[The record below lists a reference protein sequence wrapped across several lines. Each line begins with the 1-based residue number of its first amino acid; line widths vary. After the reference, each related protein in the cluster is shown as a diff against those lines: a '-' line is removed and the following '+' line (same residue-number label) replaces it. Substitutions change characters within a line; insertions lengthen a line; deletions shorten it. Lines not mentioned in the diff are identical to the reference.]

1 MEMSPTHHLQKSAIL
16 RGSRLWNPRIVPVCW
31 HGATKSARF
40 LARAFLEAES
50 LLGLAPSAGLK
61 RTDCHPSRRHGIR
74 SPRIPLF
81 LFLGR
86 LQFREQIEM
95 RISTVTKLAVVP
107 LISAVLTLTS
117 VAIQA
122 QTAPQKTTAKEKAA
136 QAATIDLNKA
146 TAEELEELPMVGP
159 ATSKKIVDGRPY
171 SKIDDLAKAGVP
183 ARVITAIRSKVH
195 VGEAAA
201 AKAKSKAA
209 GASEPKAK
217 SEKVNLNTA
226 DAAALEELPNIGP
239 AHAKAIIAARPFKS
253 VDDLER
259 VKGLGK
265 SRIDELKDLVTVA
278 APAAKAAAK
287 TKTKTAGATTKD
299 MPKAKPGAKV
309 DLNTASKEELDDL
322 PGIGPVLSERIIEA
336 RPFKTIEDVMKVKG
350 IKDGEFAKIK
360 DLITVK

>member
-1 MEMSPTHHLQKSAIL
+1 MKTSIL
-16 RGSRLWNPRIVPVCW
+16 
-31 HGATKSARF
+31 TKF
-40 LARAFLEAES
+40 
-50 LLGLAPSAGLK
+50 
-61 RTDCHPSRRHGIR
+61 
-74 SPRIPLF
+74 
-81 LFLGR
+81 
-86 LQFREQIEM
+86 
-95 RISTVTKLAVVP
+95 AVVP
-107 LISAVLTLTS
+107 FLGAVVALTS

-136 QAATIDLNKA
+136 TVDLNKA

-159 ATSKKIVDGRPY
+159 ATSKKIIDGRPY

-195 VGEAAA
+195 VGETTA
-201 AKAKSKAA
+201 AKAKSKA
-209 GASEPKAK
+209 GGTSEPKAK

-226 DAAALEELPNIGP
+226 DAAALEELPGIGP
-239 AHAKAIIAARPFKS
+239 AHSKAIIEARPFKS

-278 APAAKAAAK
+278 APAAKAKAAAK
-287 TKTKTAGATTKD
+287 GTTKTAGATTKD
-299 MPKAKPGAKV
+299 MPKAKAGAKV
-309 DLNTASKEELDDL
+309 NLNTASKEELDDL

>member
-1 MEMSPTHHLQKSAIL
+1 MKTSIL
-16 RGSRLWNPRIVPVCW
+16 
-31 HGATKSARF
+31 TKF
-40 LARAFLEAES
+40 
-50 LLGLAPSAGLK
+50 
-61 RTDCHPSRRHGIR
+61 
-74 SPRIPLF
+74 
-81 LFLGR
+81 
-86 LQFREQIEM
+86 
-95 RISTVTKLAVVP
+95 AVVP
-107 LISAVLTLTS
+107 LVGAVVALTS

-122 QTAPQKTTAKEKAA
+122 QTAPQKSTAKEKAA
-136 QAATIDLNKA
+136 QAATVDLNKA

-159 ATSKKIVDGRPY
+159 ATSKKIIDGRPY

-195 VGEAAA
+195 VGETTA

-253 VDDLER
+253 VDDLSR

-287 TKTKTAGATTKD
+287 STTKKTAGATTKD
-299 MPKAKPGAKV
+299 MPKAKAGAKV

>member
-1 MEMSPTHHLQKSAIL
+1 M
-16 RGSRLWNPRIVPVCW
+16 NVPN
-31 HGATKSARF
+31 
-40 LARAFLEAES
+40 L
-50 LLGLAPSAGLK
+50 
-61 RTDCHPSRRHGIR
+61 
-74 SPRIPLF
+74 
-81 LFLGR
+81 
-86 LQFREQIEM
+86 M
-95 RISTVTKLAVVP
+95 KLAVVP
-107 LISAVLTLTS
+107 FVGAVVVLTS

-136 QAATIDLNKA
+136 PAATIDLNKA
-146 TAEELEELPMVGP
+146 TAEELEELPSVGP
-159 ATSKKIVDGRPY
+159 STAKKIIAGRPY
-171 SKIDDLAKAGVP
+171 SKVDDLAKAGIA

-201 AKAKSKAA
+201 AKAKSKTE
-209 GASEPKAK
+209 GASQPKAK

-226 DAAALEELPNIGP
+226 DSAALEELPNIGP
-239 AHAKAIIAARPFKS
+239 AHAKAIIEARPFKS

-265 SRIDELKDLVTVA
+265 SRIDALRDLVTTD

-287 TKTKTAGATTKD
+287 TAAKTTGGAATKD
-299 MPKAKPGAKV
+299 MPKPKAGQKV
-309 DLNTASKEELDDL
+309 NLNTASKEELDTL
-322 PGIGPVLSERIIEA
+322 PGIGPVRAEAIIEG

>member
-1 MEMSPTHHLQKSAIL
+1 M
-16 RGSRLWNPRIVPVCW
+16 N
-31 HGATKSARF
+31 
-40 LARAFLEAES
+40 
-50 LLGLAPSAGLK
+50 
-61 RTDCHPSRRHGIR
+61 
-74 SPRIPLF
+74 IPNL
-81 LFLGR
+81 
-86 LQFREQIEM
+86 M
-95 RISTVTKLAVVP
+95 KLAVVP
-107 LISAVLTLTS
+107 FVGAVVVVTG

-136 QAATIDLNKA
+136 QADTIDLNKA
-146 TAEELEELPMVGP
+146 TAEELEELPSVGP
-159 ATSKKIVDGRPY
+159 STSKKIIAGRPY
-171 SKIDDLAKAGVP
+171 SKVDDLAKAGIP

-201 AKAKSKAA
+201 AKAKSKTD

-226 DAAALEELPNIGP
+226 DSAALEDLPGVGP

-265 SRIDELKDLVTVA
+265 ARIDALKDLVTTD
-278 APAAKAAAK
+278 APAAKAGTAK
-287 TKTKTAGATTKD
+287 AKATRGATTKD
-299 MPKAKPGAKV
+299 MPKPKAGQKV
-309 DLNTASKEELDDL
+309 VNLNTASKEELEDL
-322 PGIGPVLSERIIEA
+322 PGIGPVLSDRIIEG

-350 IKDGEFAKIK
+350 IKEGEFAKIK

>member
-1 MEMSPTHHLQKSAIL
+1 MTM
-16 RGSRLWNPRIVPVCW
+16 
-31 HGATKSARF
+31 
-40 LARAFLEAES
+40 
-50 LLGLAPSAGLK
+50 
-61 RTDCHPSRRHGIR
+61 
-74 SPRIPLF
+74 
-81 LFLGR
+81 
-86 LQFREQIEM
+86 
-95 RISTVTKLAVVP
+95 STVTKLAVVP
-107 LISAVLTLTS
+107 LMSAVVALTS

-136 QAATIDLNKA
+136 EKAKIDLNKA
-146 TAEELEELPMVGP
+146 TAEELEELPMVGA
-159 ATSKKIVDGRPY
+159 ATSKKIIEGRPY
-171 SKIDDLAKAGVP
+171 SKIDDLEKAGVP

-195 VGEAAA
+195 VGETTAG
-201 AKAKSKAA
+201 KAKSKAA
-209 GASEPKAK
+209 GAGEPKAK

-278 APAAKAAAK
+278 DAAPKAAAK
-287 TKTKTAGATTKD
+287 GTTKTGAAKTKD
-299 MPKAKPGAKV
+299 MPKAKAGGKV
-309 DLNTASKEELDDL
+309 DLNTASKEELDAL
-322 PGIGPVLSERIIEA
+322 PGIGEVLSERIIEA

-350 IKDGEFAKIK
+350 IKEGEFAKIK

>member
-1 MEMSPTHHLQKSAIL
+1 MKFT
-16 RGSRLWNPRIVPVCW
+16 N
-31 HGATKSARF
+31 
-40 LARAFLEAES
+40 
-50 LLGLAPSAGLK
+50 LL
-61 RTDCHPSRRHGIR
+61 
-74 SPRIPLF
+74 
-81 LFLGR
+81 
-86 LQFREQIEM
+86 
-95 RISTVTKLAVVP
+95 KLAAAPFMGAVV
-107 LISAVLTLTS
+107 VLTS

-136 QAATIDLNKA
+136 PAATIDLNKA
-146 TAEELEELPMVGP
+146 TAEELEELPSVGP
-159 ATSKKIVDGRPY
+159 STAKKIIDGRPY
-171 SKIDDLAKAGVP
+171 SKIEDLAKAGVT

-201 AKAKSKAA
+201 AKAKSKTD

-226 DAAALEELPNIGP
+226 DSAALEDLPGVGP

-265 SRIDELKDLVTVA
+265 SRIDALKDLVTTD
-278 APAAKAAAK
+278 APAAKAGTAK
-287 TKTKTAGATTKD
+287 TVAKTTGGATTKN
-299 MPKAKPGAKV
+299 MPKAKAGQKV
-309 DLNTASKEELDDL
+309 VNLNTASKEELEDL
-322 PGIGPVLSERIIEA
+322 PGIGPVLSDRIIEG